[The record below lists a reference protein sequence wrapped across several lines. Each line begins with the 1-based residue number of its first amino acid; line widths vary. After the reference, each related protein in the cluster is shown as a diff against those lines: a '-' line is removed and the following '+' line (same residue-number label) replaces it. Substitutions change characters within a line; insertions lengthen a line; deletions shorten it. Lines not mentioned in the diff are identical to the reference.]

1 MIASTPNLNAPFGV
15 AFDLDGTLYLGDE
28 AIPGAPAAVKA
39 LRARGAR
46 LRFVTNN
53 PRKSREA
60 YADKLTR
67 LGIAAAPEEVLTSAN
82 LMVRFLDAPGTD
94 WGRIL
99 VIGEDQLVGELTQA
113 GHLLTERVPADTVI
127 VSFDT
132 TLTYDRLT
140 QGYLALRQG
149 ARFLA
154 TNPDV
159 YCPTPDGG
167 LPDAGA
173 LIAALAAATGR
184 QPEAIVGK
192 PSRFLADQLRRELA
206 LPPARMVVVGDRP
219 ETDVLLGRRMGAR
232 PVLVRTGATKPT
244 PLPADQAP
252 DALIASVADLPARL
266 AAWYP

>member
-1 MIASTPNLNAPFGV
+1 M
-15 AFDLDGTLYLGDE
+15 DGTLYLGEE
-28 AIPGAPAAVKA
+28 AIPGAPAAVEA

-53 PRKSREA
+53 PRKSRDA
-60 YADKLTR
+60 YAEKLTS
-67 LGIAAAPEEVLTSAN
+67 LGIAAEPDEVLTSAN
-82 LMVRFLDAPGTD
+82 LMVRFLARSGRD
-94 WGRIL
+94 WGRLL
-99 VIGEDQLVGELTQA
+99 VIGESQLTRELAEA
-113 GHLLTERVPADTVI
+113 GHVLTSRAPAETVI

-140 QGYLALRQG
+140 QGYLAIRAG

-173 LIAALAAATGR
+173 LIAALTAATR
-184 QPEAIVGK
+184 REPETIVGK
-192 PSRFLADQLRRELA
+192 PSAFLADELRRELA
-206 LPPARMVVVGDRP
+206 LSPSHLVVVGDRP

-232 PVLVRTGATKPT
+232 SVLVKTGATKVM
-244 PLPADQAP
+244 PLPAAFVP
-252 DALIASVADLPARL
+252 DALLDSVADLPRRID
-266 AAWYP
+266 AWYP